1 MKKLAVVTCAA
12 VIGSLI
18 PANAETVFD
27 RMEEI
32 SFIKA
37 YAYAEAV
44 DDYCFATKKFS
55 NQDLAKAASLQE
67 DETALHINTAVTKAK
82 RHLAGDQSACAPAMT
97 FIDRTV
103 AELPGLKQQFEA
115 MIVEKREFVATQRA
129 ILQEAAKVEARK
141 AEEAREAEA
150 ARARAETMERVCPAL
165 SEMIE
170 AGAKGDPTL
179 RLGTLSI
186 WIMQFKQCRGFFEP
200 AKFEALTKKLD
211 DDFSATKKGISQ

>member
-18 PANAETVFD
+18 PAHAETVFD

-32 SFIKA
+32 PFIKA

-67 DETALHINTAVTKAK
+67 DETALNINTAVTKAK

-129 ILQEAAKVEARK
+129 ILQEAAKAEARK

-211 DDFSATKKGISQ
+211 DDFAATKKGISQ